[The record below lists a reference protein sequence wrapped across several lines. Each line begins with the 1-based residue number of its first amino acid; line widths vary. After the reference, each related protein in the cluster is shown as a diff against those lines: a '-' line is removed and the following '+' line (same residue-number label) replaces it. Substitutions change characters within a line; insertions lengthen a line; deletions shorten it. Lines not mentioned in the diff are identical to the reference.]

1 MYIIRLDDASEYMD
15 VKKWDR
21 IENLLDKYSI
31 KPLVGVIP
39 NNNDPSMVNYYV
51 KNKYFWEKV
60 KRWQNKGWE
69 IALHGYSH
77 VYTTKQG
84 GVNPVNFE
92 SEFAGVPLN
101 KQIEKIK
108 KGINIFEEHNINTE
122 VFFAPSHTFDLN
134 TLEALRVSSNIR
146 IISDTISNDVY
157 KKEGFYFIPQQ
168 SGKVRRLPFKLTT
181 FCYHPNSMK
190 NEDFVL
196 LESFLKKNSHKF
208 TRVKDIHLK
217 NRSLSFYDKLLNNTY
232 FTFRNIR
239 KIFTR
244 KNY

>member
-101 KQIEKIK
+101 EQVEKIK